1 LNPDARHE
9 VNAET
14 VRRVEQVAR
23 QLGYLPNTLARGLRT
38 SRSFVVALVVPDI
51 TNALFPPIVRGA
63 ERVLSGAGFTLVL
76 TDTNNDP
83 DTERTQVAAMRARG
97 VDGFIVGTARWIDPA
112 VEELA
117 STGFPTVLVNRR
129 LGEAALPFVGTDD
142 RHGIKMCVDHLADL
156 GHRRIVHLAGP
167 QNTST
172 GRERAAA
179 FEAAMRSRR
188 LPGAR
193 SVVQCAAFTETAG
206 AQAAATLLDENRE
219 FTALVAGNDLL
230 ALGAQAAMEERGLT
244 CPDDFSI
251 TGYNDLNF
259 VARLKPALTT
269 VRLPLDTIGE
279 LAARALLDWI
289 RNPTDHVAV
298 QTLLP
303 VEFVERGTTSRN
315 GLRRPTS
322 SPQTNGPRRD
332 TRRVTTSLRGT

>member
-1 LNPDARHE
+1 
-9 VNAET
+9 
-14 VRRVEQVAR
+14 
-23 QLGYLPNTLARGLRT
+23 
-38 SRSFVVALVVPDI
+38 
-51 TNALFPPIVRGA
+51 
-63 ERVLSGAGFTLVL
+63 
-76 TDTNNDP
+76 
-83 DTERTQVAAMRARG
+83 
-97 VDGFIVGTARWIDPA
+97 
-112 VEELA
+112 
-117 STGFPTVLVNRR
+117 
-129 LGEAALPFVGTDD
+129 
-142 RHGIKMCVDHLADL
+142 
-156 GHRRIVHLAGP
+156 
-167 QNTST
+167 
-172 GRERAAA
+172 
-179 FEAAMRSRR
+179 MRSRR
-188 LPGAR
+188 LPAAR
-193 SVVQCAAFTETAG
+193 SVVKCAAFTEPAG
-206 AQAAATLLDENRE
+206 AQAASTLLDQGHE